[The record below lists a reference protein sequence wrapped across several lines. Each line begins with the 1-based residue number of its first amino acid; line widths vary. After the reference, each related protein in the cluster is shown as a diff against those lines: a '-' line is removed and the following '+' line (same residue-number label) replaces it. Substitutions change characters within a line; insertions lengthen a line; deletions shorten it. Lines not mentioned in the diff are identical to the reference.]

1 MPRVKPKPPKRYFL
15 KNFSL
20 LALCT
25 ALLACAKA
33 PPRTALDAATSAG
46 LQQELDAYARR
57 RAELPGLSAFV
68 QVKLS
73 AGGKSELFDAALLA
87 RPPDKLFLQI
97 LDDLGQERARVVAD
111 GASVLFFDAQEN
123 RYERLPQDGEAL
135 KKTLRLP
142 LSVEELI
149 DRLLKRLPPQA
160 AARWEAT
167 GDKDN
172 TEIRYWVRRGGDI
185 LGLDSPPLELASYEA
200 VGSSGKWSYRI
211 EYGPKVMQWKFRRP
225 KVQLTLSF
233 QDLDTA
239 KAPPVSRFDTEP
251 PPGAVPP

>member
-1 MPRVKPKPPKRYFL
+1 MPRVKSKPLRRYFH
-15 KNFSL
+15 KNFLL
-20 LALCT
+20 LALLA

-123 RYERLPQDGEAL
+123 RYERIPQDGEAL

-160 AARWEAT
+160 EARWEAAN
-167 GDKDN
+167 GKN
-172 TEIRYWVRRGGDI
+172 MPEIRYWVRRGGDL
-185 LGLDSPPLELASYEA
+185 LGLVAPPLDLASYEA
-200 VGSSGKWSYRI
+200 LNPSGKWSYRI
-211 EYGPKVMQWKFRRP
+211 DYGPNAMQWTFRRP
-225 KVQLTLSF
+225 KARLSLSF

-239 KAPPVSRFDTEP
+239 KAPPDSRFDTEP
-251 PPGAVPP
+251 PPGAAPR

>member
-1 MPRVKPKPPKRYFL
+1 MPRINPNSAKRHFI
-15 KNFSL
+15 KSFSL
-20 LALCT
+20 LALFA

-73 AGGKSELFDAALLA
+73 AGGKNELFDAALLA
-87 RPPDKLFLQI
+87 SPPDKLYLQI

-111 GASVLFFDAQEN
+111 GAQVLFFDAQEN
-123 RYERLPQDGEAL
+123 RYERIPQDGEAL

-160 AARWEAT
+160 EARWEAAN
-167 GDKDN
+167 DKHN
-172 TEIRYWVRRGGDI
+172 TEIRYWVRRGGDR
-185 LGLDSPPLELASYEA
+185 LGLGAAPLDLASYEA
-200 VGSSGKWSYRI
+200 ISPSGKWSYRI
-211 EYGPKVMQWKFRRP
+211 DYGPNAMQWTFRRP
-225 KVQLTLSF
+225 KARLSLSF

-239 KAPPVSRFDTEP
+239 KAPPDSRFDTEP
-251 PPGAVPP
+251 PPGAAPR